1 MKEMNKMNKM
11 NEMNEM
17 KGMKKMKEIKKL
29 IREDLEEVLDFAD
42 NNSNYYNVMLCG
54 DHVRDTKMYWFSHC
68 WHSIDVV
75 DNGIEIT
82 VKVIM
87 QKEPENVIIEKSYA
101 LDAEN
106 PVESI
111 NSYIDECNAVINA
124 DSIAEKADVIGIDA
138 ISLISFP
145 MPIDA
150 YEMASRNYLK
160 MLRRNLVDKKF
171 DISDSEKW

>member
-1 MKEMNKMNKM
+1 MKEMNETKGMEKM
-11 NEMNEM
+11 E
-17 KGMKKMKEIKKL
+17 GMKKMREMKEIKKL
-29 IREDLEEVLDFAD
+29 IREDLEEILDSAD
-42 NNSNYYNVMLCG
+42 NTNNYYNVMLCG

-68 WHSIDVV
+68 WHSIDLV

-87 QKEPENVIIEKSYA
+87 QKEPENVIVEKSYM

-111 NSYIDECNAVINA
+111 NSYIDECNAVMNA
-124 DSIAEKADVIGIDA
+124 DSIAEKADAIGIDA

-160 MLRRNLVDKKF
+160 TLRRALADKKF
-171 DISDSEKW
+171 DISDPEEW

>member
-1 MKEMNKMNKM
+1 MRE
-11 NEMNEM
+11 
-17 KGMKKMKEIKKL
+17 MKEIK
-29 IREDLEEVLDFAD
+29 REDLEEILDNAD
-42 NNSNYYNVMLCG
+42 HRNEYYNVMLVG

-68 WHSIDVV
+68 WHNIDLV

-87 QKEPENVIIEKSYA
+87 QKEPENVILEKSYM

-111 NSYIDECNAVINA
+111 NSYIDECNAVMNA

-160 MLRRNLVDKKF
+160 MLRRALADKKF
-171 DISDSEKW
+171 DISDPEEW